1 VEKTSPALK
10 EPIMGM
16 SNRKLEG
23 VLRIAFS
30 PSRESICGQCSLR
43 PSFCLGSRA
52 EWLRCRYAM
61 RIKGDNVL
69 LPSDVLVSTEKKE
82 FRAKPNGMENLIAKT
97 IHRLHLLTSAVQI
110 RAS

>member
-1 VEKTSPALK
+1 
-10 EPIMGM
+10 
-16 SNRKLEG
+16 
-23 VLRIAFS
+23 
-30 PSRESICGQCSLR
+30 
-43 PSFCLGSRA
+43 
-52 EWLRCRYAM
+52 M